1 MGKRKNLKNRYL
13 ICQVNNNKEAAV
25 VTADVAVEEEE
36 AVVQVAV
43 AEEVVNRMRNGS
55 HPPNW
60 EDWSNTDKLRASKK
74 SSDLPS
80 QSKSHRLLMPLSR
93 ETTTPSR
100 RKL

>member
-1 MGKRKNLKNRYL
+1 MG
-13 ICQVNNNKEAAV
+13 CQVNNNKEVAVVTEDLEEAEV